1 MRTVPF
7 ILSAPRL
14 LLDAAVAG
22 SLRAELCNSFG
33 RPLEGLTFA
42 DSVPVT
48 GDTQRHELRWKT
60 STVADYQY
68 DAVSLRMEWTRG
80 VVYGVW
86 AS

>member
-1 MRTVPF
+1 MIGVTPD
-7 ILSAPRL
+7 ITA
-14 LLDAAVAG
+14 AAVVRHG
-22 SLRAELCNSFG
+22 VLS
-33 RPLEGLTFA
+33 LTFA

-48 GDTQRHELRWKT
+48 GDSQRHDLRWKT